1 MTKCEAPA
9 VRLTPRLAAA
19 AALVRKDRIICDV
32 GTDHALLPCY
42 LFSKG
47 ARRLIASD
55 VRKGPL
61 DAARENIKKYHAESG
76 IELVLSDGLKNI
88 AYAEDIVIA
97 GMGGELIS
105 RILSECIFFNA
116 DTRLIL
122 QPMSRAEVLRRTLYK
137 IGFEL
142 LSEQTV
148 CEDGRYYVIMYAAYT
163 GKIKEIDELFA
174 YTGKLEDKEYLKRLA
189 DTLERA
195 ADGCANSE
203 PERSARLKALLEQIR
218 KV

>member
-122 QPMSRAEVLRRTLYK
+122 QPMSRAEVYK